1 LKVLITGGRGFI
13 GSHVTKVFENAGHE
27 VKILSNLSHPS
38 EISDGRE
45 IIYGTIEH
53 EYEIE
58 RAAKDVDIILHLA
71 ARINV
76 DRGREFPRPFFD
88 VNVEGTFNVLEV
100 CRRLGKRMIY
110 AATSEALGSMQPD
123 YCNCSVFADTGQEE
137 CLGMNEHHPF
147 FPDNSYGAT
156 KAAAEMLC
164 LGWHKSYGLDVTI
177 LRSFNVTG
185 IGQAFDPEGAFI
197 PKCIERIINDQN
209 PVIFGSGEQTRDIT
223 WAEDLARAYLL
234 LAEGSYPGQTFCVGT
249 GVEWSITSIAQELI
263 KISGKNLMIEYVT
276 GRTSEVKRLKCDYS
290 KIAKLGWKPTKDLPT
305 ILKEMWEYR
314 LLKEFND

>member
-1 LKVLITGGRGFI
+1 MKILITGGRGFI

-45 IIYGTIEH
+45 IIYGSVCH
-53 EYEIE
+53 EYEVE
-58 RAAKDVDIILHLA
+58 HAAKDVDIILHLA

-110 AATSEALGSMQPD
+110 AATSEALGTMQPEF
-123 YCNCSVFADTGQEE
+123 YST
-137 CLGMNEHHPF
+137 GMNENSKF
-147 FPDNSYGAT
+147 LPDNSYGAT

-185 IGQAFDPEGAFI
+185 IGQAFDPEGAFV
-197 PKCIERIINDQN
+197 PKLIEKIYNDEN
-209 PVIFGSGEQTRDIT
+209 PVIFGAGNQTRDYLCVT
-223 WAEDLARAYLL
+223 DLANAYLL
-234 LAEGSYPGQTFCVGT
+234 LAEGNYSGQTFCVGT
-249 GVEWSITSIAQELI
+249 GVEWSITSVAEKLI
-263 KISGKNLMIEYVT
+263 EISGKNLKVEYIA
-276 GRTSEVKRLKCDYS
+276 GRISEVKRLKCDYS
-290 KIAKLGWKPTKDLPT
+290 KIAKLGWKPTRTLDEV
-305 ILKEMWEYR
+305 LKEMWEYR
-314 LLKEFND
+314 ILKDISE